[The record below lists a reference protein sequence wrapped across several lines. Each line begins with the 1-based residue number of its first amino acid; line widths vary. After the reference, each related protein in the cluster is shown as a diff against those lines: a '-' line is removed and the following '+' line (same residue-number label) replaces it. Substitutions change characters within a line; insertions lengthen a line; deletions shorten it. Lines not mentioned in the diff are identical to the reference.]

1 MIRFY
6 QFISDLTII
15 QGVLFFTPVLLI
27 MVLVPFYRIIFNV
40 LRLTISG
47 EKPEIINFEILFS
60 PLISEKEYILG
71 GVEPNQIVSGSQAT
85 LYWQVK
91 GASRVDLFPVA
102 KDLRGN
108 STSVLITE
116 NNRDFTLSVHG
127 LSGTVSQTISI
138 PAENI
143 KSLETHKISDNE
155 IISQSYIYPETTSVQ
170 ANNKRLQLS
179 NIDNYSIEIKRTK
192 MLLNKKLTS
201 FYKKESP
208 TFRAN
213 PSLSKYNQILTDQN
227 RDKS

>member
-6 QFISDLTII
+6 QFISELTII
-15 QGVLFFTPVLLI
+15 QGVLFFTPVLLL
-27 MVLVPFYRIIFNV
+27 MVLMPFYRIIFNV
-40 LRLTISG
+40 IRLTISG

-60 PLISEKEYILG
+60 PLISEKENILG

-127 LSGTVSQTISI
+127 LSGTVSQTLSI

-155 IISQSYIYPETTSVQ
+155 IISQSYIYPVTASVIVK
-170 ANNKRLQLS
+170 NKRLLTK
-179 NIDNYSIEIKRTK
+179 NIEKCLIEIKRTK
-192 MLLNKKLTS
+192 LPLNKKLTP
-201 FYKKESP
+201 YRKKESP
-208 TFRAN
+208 IFSAN
-213 PSLSKYNQILTDQN
+213 PSLSKYNQILTEQN